1 MPWQPRWLQVN
12 RGGIGAD
19 CQRETLP
26 RQPASRHCLHFLVD
40 TVYVPPPH
48 PVGLRRRLIEAA
60 VELLAERGPEGTSLR
75 EIARRAGVSH
85 GAPLRH
91 FDSLTS
97 LLSEVAANGF
107 ADLEAS
113 VDSAAATAGEHPRAR
128 LAAGGRGY
136 LDFALA
142 NPGVFALMWRFD
154 LVDFAMPGLAEAG
167 AAVFAS
173 LTRLVESCQ
182 RQGWQEKADT
192 VLVAGALWATVH
204 GLAQLWLSGVLAST
218 TRTTSIDAVTEA
230 AFGLLL
236 DDQVFGS
243 AISPPPARSKKQ
255 TRAPR
260 RKGP

>member
-1 MPWQPRWLQVN
+1 M
-12 RGGIGAD
+12 
-19 CQRETLP
+19 T
-26 RQPASRHCLHFLVD
+26 
-40 TVYVPPPH
+40 PPH
-48 PVGLRRRLIEAA
+48 PPQPAGLRQRLIDAA

-113 VDSAAATAGEHPRAR
+113 VDNAAATAGDHPRAR

-136 LDFALA
+136 IDFALA
-142 NPGVFALMWRFD
+142 NPGVFALMWRSD
-154 LVDFAMPGLAEAG
+154 LVDFTRPGLAEAG
-167 AAVFAS
+167 AAAFAS

-182 RQGWQEKADT
+182 RQGWQDKADT
-192 VLVAGALWATVH
+192 AVVAGALWATVH
-204 GLAQLWLSGVLAST
+204 GLAQLWLFGVLAPT
-218 TRTTSIDAVTEA
+218 TRTTSIDAVSET

-236 DDQVFGS
+236 DNQALGS
-243 AISPPPARSKKQ
+243 ALPPSPARLNKP
-255 TRAPR
+255 TTTPR
-260 RKGP
+260 RRRP

>member
-1 MPWQPRWLQVN
+1 M
-12 RGGIGAD
+12 
-19 CQRETLP
+19 T
-26 RQPASRHCLHFLVD
+26 
-40 TVYVPPPH
+40 PPH
-48 PVGLRRRLIEAA
+48 PAGLRQRLIDTT
-60 VELLAERGPEGTSLR
+60 VEVLAERGPEGTTLR

-113 VDSAAATAGEHPRAR
+113 VDSAAATAGDHPRAR

-136 LDFALA
+136 IDFALA
-142 NPGVFALMWRFD
+142 NPGVFALMWRSD
-154 LVDFAMPGLAEAG
+154 LVDFTRPGLAEAG
-167 AAVFAS
+167 AAAFAS

-192 VLVAGALWATVH
+192 AVVAGALWATVH
-204 GLAQLWLSGVLAST
+204 GLAQLWLFGVLART
-218 TRTTSIDAVTEA
+218 TRTTSIDAVRKT

-236 DDQVFGS
+236 DDQAFGS
-243 AISPPPARSKKQ
+243 AISPPPTRSKKPPS
-255 TRAPR
+255 TAPR
-260 RKGP
+260 RKRP